1 MSVKVH
7 VFKAQLY
14 SFIII
19 PFVFYVYAENSLP
32 VSLED
37 ILIFF
42 TGADREPPLG
52 FPVIPRLKFL
62 HGEQHTL
69 ATASTCSLILR
80 LPTVHKSY
88 ASFKQY
94 MALSFGGHGGF
105 GVV

>member
-1 MSVKVH
+1 MNKVH

-14 SFIII
+14 SF

-42 TGADREPPLG
+42 TGADRKPPLG
-52 FPVIPRLKFL
+52 FPVIPTLEFL

-69 ATASTCSLILR
+69 ATASTYSLILR

-94 MALSFGGHGGF
+94 MELLFGGHGGF
-105 GVV
+105 GVA